1 MPGLVKVMKAEAG
14 QAVERGQAL
23 IVLEAMKMEH
33 TLTAPRDGTV
43 AEVLAGEGDQV
54 TDGTILLRLESEEAP
69 GESDG

>member
-54 TDGTILLRLESEEAP
+54 TDGTILLRLESEQAP
-69 GESDG
+69 EKSDG